1 MGKKIQFQTISFGS
15 EPETPT
21 ISQTADFV
29 SKNQGYEADLTTV
42 LLSSSLN
49 PQKEAGINQT
59 CAGGVF
65 YRDRFSEFLRDN
77 DPSSIFSEDRIL
89 AATHEDACHCVREVK
104 HTTFAL
110 PGPSRIPLFAGI
122 PDADWADDCFAFY
135 RSVRRSMRDAGIQ
148 SHVIHDNCTDPDVI
162 SGLSGQKVLFFPD
175 NITIPVLENLLEVQ
189 RTIAVSDEEY
199 HLIPTL
205 LDRYDLKKIT
215 LLQPEAGTI
224 QKALTLFDPDQ
235 ILVGG
240 YKIAESGIDY
250 WEEIVT
256 ASSYP
261 G

>member
-15 EPETPT
+15 ESETPT

-29 SKNQGYEADLTTV
+29 SKNRGFEADLTTV
-42 LLSSSLN
+42 LLSSSLY
-49 PQKEAGINQT
+49 PQKDAGIEQT

-65 YRDRFSEFLRDN
+65 YRERFFEFLKDD
-77 DPSSIFSEDRIL
+77 DPFSLFSEDRIL
-89 AATHEDACHCVREVK
+89 AASHEDACHCVREVK
-104 HTTFAL
+104 HTNFAL
-110 PGPSRIPLFAGI
+110 PGPSHIPLFAGI
-122 PDADWADDCFAFY
+122 ADADWADDCFAFY

-148 SHVIHDNCTDPDVI
+148 SHVIHDICTDPEVI

-175 NITIPVLENLLEVQ
+175 SITIPVLENLLEVQ
-189 RTIAVSDEEY
+189 RTITVSDEDY
-199 HLIPTL
+199 LLVPTL

-215 LLQPEAGTI
+215 LLQPAAETI
-224 QKALTLFDPDQ
+224 QKALTQFDPDQ

-240 YKIAESGIDY
+240 YKRAGSGIDY
-250 WEEIVT
+250 WEGIVT